1 MSEKRVK
8 KVIFVSDN
16 LSAFYLAKMHEQNM

>member
-8 KVIFVSDN
+8 KVTFVSDN